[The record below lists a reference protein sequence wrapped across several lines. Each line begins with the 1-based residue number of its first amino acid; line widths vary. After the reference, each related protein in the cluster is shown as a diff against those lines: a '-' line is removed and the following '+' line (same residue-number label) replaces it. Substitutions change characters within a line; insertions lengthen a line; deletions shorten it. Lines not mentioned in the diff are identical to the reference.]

1 MRALIVGHCGQDGS
15 YLWEQLRARG
25 AALIGL
31 SRQQHDRL
39 GTAVLVDGQWQS
51 ATGLRA
57 LLQAF
62 QPHQIYYLA
71 AYHHSA
77 QQHSEDDSSL
87 WERSH
92 EVHVAQ
98 FHRLLQAACETGI
111 DTRIFYAASSRISG
125 AAETAPQ
132 NEDTPRRPAC
142 VYGLTKSTG
151 MMLADFYRRTQGI
164 PISCGILYNHESPR
178 RGAAFVSQRVV
189 EGLMAHKFD
198 GAPEL
203 RLGSLAARVDWGY
216 APDYTQ
222 AMQCILE
229 SASAQD
235 FVIAT
240 GVTHAVGDLVRVAAE
255 YLGLDW
261 QRCVFED
268 QSLLRRPSQELC
280 GDITRLHQATGWR
293 PAVSFE
299 SMVGF
304 MVDAAL
310 ARRAGQ
316 LTAG

>member
-15 YLWEQLRARG
+15 YLWEQLQARG
-25 AALIGL
+25 ATLIGL
-31 SRQQHDRL
+31 SQRRL
-39 GTAVLVDGQWQS
+39 DTQGTAVLVDEHWQS
-51 ATGLRA
+51 AGGLRA

-62 QPHQIYYLA
+62 QPQHIYYLA

-77 QQHSEDDSSL
+77 QQRSEDDSLL

-98 FHRLLQAACETGI
+98 FHRLLDAVSATAI
-111 DTRIFYAASSRISG
+111 DTRIFYAASSRIFG
-125 AAETAPQ
+125 VAETAPQ
-132 NEDTPRRPAC
+132 NEDTPRQPEC
-142 VYGLTKSTG
+142 VYGLTKSMG
-151 MMLADFYRRTQGI
+151 MMLADFYRRTQGM

-189 EGLMAHKFD
+189 EGLIAHKFD

-203 RLGSLAARVDWGY
+203 RLGSLSARVDWGY
-216 APDYTQ
+216 APDYTL
-222 AMQCILE
+222 AMQRILE
-229 SASAQD
+229 TASGQD

-240 GVTHAVGDLVRVAAE
+240 GVTHAVGDWVRVAAE

-261 QRCVFED
+261 RRCVSED

-280 GDITRLHQATGWR
+280 GDFTRLHQATGWR
-293 PAVSFE
+293 PEVSFE
-299 SMVGF
+299 SMVRF

-316 LTAG
+316 LSVG